1 MGRTDNIDSSG
12 CHNASLDCTVEVF
25 APRGGF
31 LPTLSEKQKSWFI
44 IAGAWIRLWIL
55 LRGNGFACW
64 NFQRQIL
71 SLKGGRF
78 ATQCAIFGPFH
89 FLFYQICQLFRL
101 TCSPIDWASKIPRRP
116 GSSNWN
122 KIQNIQTIQSKIHS
136 ELTTMV
142 FRNNGKWSLSS
153 ADRQS
158 NNREGEVDFVAR
170 WLCPCWS
177 DWVQI

>member
-1 MGRTDNIDSSG
+1 MGRTHNIDSTG
-12 CHNASLDCTVEVF
+12 CHNASIDCTVEGFCPSWQVF
-25 APRGGF
+25 ANTFRQAEK
-31 LPTLSEKQKSWFI
+31 LIYYCRSMNRTLNIF
-44 IAGAWIRLWIL
+44 AWEWVCMMELLASIL
-55 LRGNGFACW
+55 L
-64 NFQRQIL
+64 
-71 SLKGGRF
+71 LKGGRF

-136 ELTTMV
+136 EPTTMV

-158 NNREGEVDFVAR
+158 NNREGG
-170 WLCPCWS
+170 S
-177 DWVQI
+177 